1 MDAVGMLVEQY
12 GPSVAEQ
19 SGKNERKEL
28 PHMIKITKQK
38 EIHIKIVCKYSY
50 IACTSIRVTI
60 SHRES
65 KSQC

>member
-28 PHMIKITKQK
+28 PND
-38 EIHIKIVCKYSY
+38 
-50 IACTSIRVTI
+50 
-60 SHRES
+60 
-65 KSQC
+65 